1 MNAKQRSILVVA
13 AILVA
18 AMLLFPPFRYYFGVT
33 HDGRESNIGYSF
45 ILSPPVL
52 DPSRSPQ
59 DYPVVAN
66 VSWPLLLTQWVGVV
80 LIAGLL
86 CLASKDKEPPSGS

>member
-1 MNAKQRSILVVA
+1 MNARQRSNLIVA

-33 HDGRESNIGYSF
+33 HDGRETNIGYSF
-45 ILSPPVL
+45 ILTPPVL
-52 DPSRSPQ
+52 DPSRDPQ

-66 VSWPLLLTQWVGVV
+66 VNWPLLLTQWIGVV
-80 LIAGLL
+80 LISGLL
-86 CLASKDKEPPSGS
+86 CLASKDRATPSGS

>member
-18 AMLLFPPFRYYFGVT
+18 AMLLFPPFRYYLGMT
-33 HDGRESNIGYSF
+33 HDGRETNIGYSF
-45 ILSPPVL
+45 ILSPPIL
-52 DPSRSPQ
+52 EQSRSPQ
-59 DYPVVAN
+59 DHPVVAN
-66 VSWPLLLTQWVGVV
+66 VNWPLLLAQWIGVV

-86 CLASKDKEPPSGS
+86 CLASKDRKSPSGS